1 MRPRLLALLSLA
13 LLVTACAKAPSP
25 AAAAAARQQE
35 AAELRGQ
42 VQALAV
48 RAQTLLERQD
58 TQVWAFWTEGVQADM
73 GRTYAEDAQLFSL
86 GSLRQIERLRQLT
99 ANPREVRALTHLQSL
114 FAGEYLAS
122 ALAEQ
127 NDAVANLEASLTFTV
142 PGEGG
147 EPREVRYRDLERLL
161 ANERSAEVRRA
172 LYAGATPSIERLNPS
187 LRRREERLQEVVRQL
202 GYSSYE
208 AFSAE
213 LRQADLDRLAAL
225 AENILQATR
234 EPYLQV
240 MTRLARSELGLSFE
254 QLTRADIPRLFR
266 PRSVDSLF
274 PKEQQLAR
282 VNQTLEGLGI
292 DLSALPNVRVDARE
306 LARKNPRPLTLAP
319 RVPGDV
325 RLSVRPAEGVLEQ
338 SRVLHELGHLL
349 HAAYT
354 REERFELAKL
364 GNPTVAEAWAALFED
379 LVEDPVW
386 LEEQVGL
393 SGPRRASFL
402 AASSAHR
409 LFLIRRAA
417 GRLLYQLELRR
428 RGAGADARARYRAI
442 LPRTD
447 ALPMRPE
454 DEARYLVDLEDFFQ
468 SADAFRGWFL
478 AGQLQAQL
486 KARFGPAWW
495 KSREAGAWLQALWAP
510 GNAVSGRELAQAAG
524 EPGIAPDVLLL
535 RQGTTLRVPIRLGAA
550 PALEAAQPQG
560 PAATPAPP

>member
-1 MRPRLLALLSLA
+1 MRPRLLALLSLC
-13 LLVTACAKAPSP
+13 LLAAACAKAPAPDSG
-25 AAAAAARQQE
+25 ATRAARQQE
-35 AAELRGQ
+35 ATQLRGE
-42 VQALAV
+42 VQALAA
-48 RAQTLLERQD
+48 RAQALLERQD
-58 TQVWAFWTEGVQADM
+58 AQVWAYWTEGVQANV
-73 GRTYAEDAQLFSL
+73 GATYASDAPLFSL
-86 GSLRQIERLRQLT
+86 GSLRKIERLRQLT
-99 ANPREVRALTHLQSL
+99 TAPAEVRALTHLQSL

-127 NDAVANLEASLTFTV
+127 NDAVANLEASLSFTL
-142 PGEGG
+142 PGPAGAPG
-147 EPREVRYRDLERLL
+147 REVRYRDLERLL
-161 ANERSAEVRRA
+161 ANERSAAVRRA
-172 LYAGATPSIERLNPS
+172 LYAGATSSLERLNPA

-202 GYSSYE
+202 GYPSYE
-208 AFSAE
+208 SFSAE
-213 LRQADLDRLAAL
+213 LRQADLERLAAL
-225 AENILQATR
+225 AEHILQATR

-254 QLTRADIPRLFR
+254 QLTRADLPRLFR

-282 VNQTLEGLGI
+282 VHQTLKGLGI
-292 DLSALPNVRVDARE
+292 QLEALPHVRVDARE
-306 LARKNPRPLTLAP
+306 LPRKNPRPLTLAP

-338 SRVLHELGHLL
+338 ARVLHELGHLL
-349 HAAYT
+349 HAAFT
-354 REERFELAKL
+354 QEQRFELAKL

-393 SGPRRASFL
+393 TGARRNGFL

-428 RGAGADARARYRAI
+428 RGAGADARALYSAI
-442 LPRTD
+442 QQRTD
-447 ALPMRPE
+447 ALPMGPD
-454 DEARYLVDLEDFFQ
+454 DEARYLVELEDFFQ
-468 SADAFRGWFL
+468 SADSFRGWFL

-486 KARFGPAWW
+486 KGRFGPAWW
-495 KSREAGAWLQALWAP
+495 KHPEAGEWLKALWAR
-510 GNAVSGRELAQAAG
+510 GNALSGRELAQAAG

-535 RQGTTLRVPIRLGAA
+535 RLGTTLGVPIRLSAA
-550 PALEAAQPQG
+550 PTLEEPG
-560 PAATPAPP
+560 PSP